1 MCGVV
6 GYVGPRDAVPV
17 LLDGLTRLEYRGYD
31 SAGVAVL
38 NGRGVETR
46 KLAGRIAALRGRV
59 AQDPIHGTCGIGHTR
74 WATHGAPTERNAH
87 PHADCT
93 AALALVH
100 NGIIENADLL
110 RAQSERAGHRFATE
124 TDSETLAHLIEA
136 AAGETLEERVI
147 AALALVEGTYGL
159 AVISEA
165 DPRKI
170 VVARRWP
177 PLLIGVDDGE
187 QLVASAA
194 SAVLAHTRSVVYLDD
209 GDLAVLTPEGYRVL
223 DGDAR
228 PQVRTVDEIEWDLE
242 TLALGGYPHFMLKEI
257 CEQPETV
264 RSTLRGRLLP
274 VAGTAPLNGL
284 NVAAAQCAYIRRIVI
299 VACGTSWHAG
309 LVGRHV
315 IEELSGIPVGVE
327 YASECRY

>member
-100 NGIIENADLL
+100 NGIIENADVL
-110 RAQSERAGHRFATE
+110 RRRLEEDGHRFQTE
-124 TDSETLAHLIEA
+124 TDTETLVHLIEESP
-136 AAGETLEERVI
+136 GETLEERVI
-147 AALALVEGTYGL
+147 AALDHVDGTYGIEVV
-159 AVISEA
+159 AEA
-165 DPRKI
+165 DP
-170 VVARRWP
+170 
-177 PLLIGVDDGE
+177 
-187 QLVASAA
+187 
-194 SAVLAHTRSVVYLDD
+194 
-209 GDLAVLTPEGYRVL
+209 
-223 DGDAR
+223 
-228 PQVRTVDEIEWDLE
+228 
-242 TLALGGYPHFMLKEI
+242 
-257 CEQPETV
+257 
-264 RSTLRGRLLP
+264 
-274 VAGTAPLNGL
+274 
-284 NVAAAQCAYIRRIVI
+284 
-299 VACGTSWHAG
+299 
-309 LVGRHV
+309 
-315 IEELSGIPVGVE
+315 
-327 YASECRY
+327 